1 MSSQQLKLTITDPN
15 ILVFLLGEVLKSCTQ
30 ISHKK
35 RMTICSCKSPLSSP
49 SEVIYQWKKGRNAPV
64 LPSSWTVAICYGEEG
79 EEERHPPPQDPAA
92 MQSRALLLLRWH
104 GHPAAL
110 QILHN
115 IRLRRFLLLGSI
127 RLSFK
132 FLSLTFSPTRS
143 FKE

>member
-1 MSSQQLKLTITDPN
+1 MSSQQLKLTITGPN

-30 ISHKK
+30 ISHKE
-35 RMTICSCKSPLSSP
+35 RMTICSCKSPLLSP
-49 SEVIYQWKKGRNAPV
+49 SEVVYQRKKGRNSPF

-79 EEERHPPPQDPAA
+79 KEERHPPPQDPAVVH
-92 MQSRALLLLRWH
+92 SRVLLLPKWH

-110 QILHN
+110 QILHH

-132 FLSLTFSPTRS
+132 FLSLTFSPIRS